1 MIYIFIL
8 SKSTYSVQIQEN
20 TGQKTSENGY
30 FSHSVVQEALPNDIQ
45 VTINKNNSTMMI
57 FFMISIIDYY
67 KKSPKKPSE
76 VSNDVLNYHA
86 CLKNRKRGCH
96 IQLKLRAQQ
105 INNEQTKNNYHYLDW
120 SSMENFIFCKRVKN
134 LKA

>member
-20 TGQKTSENGY
+20 TGQKTSENGH

-45 VTINKNNSTMMI
+45 VTVNKNNSTMMI

-76 VSNDVLNYHA
+76 VSNDILNYHA

-96 IQLKLRAQQ
+96 IQFKLESLANQ
-105 INNEQTKNNYHYLDW
+105 
-120 SSMENFIFCKRVKN
+120 
-134 LKA
+134 

>member
-1 MIYIFIL
+1 MNKLGPFWGWEFQKLKIYARMIYIFIL

-76 VSNDVLNYHA
+76 VSNDILNYHA

-96 IQLKLRAQQ
+96 IQFKLESLANQ
-105 INNEQTKNNYHYLDW
+105 
-120 SSMENFIFCKRVKN
+120 
-134 LKA
+134 